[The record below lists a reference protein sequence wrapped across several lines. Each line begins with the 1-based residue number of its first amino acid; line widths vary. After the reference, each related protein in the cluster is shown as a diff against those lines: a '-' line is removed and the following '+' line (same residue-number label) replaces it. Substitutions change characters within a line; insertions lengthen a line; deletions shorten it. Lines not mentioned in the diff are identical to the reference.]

1 MRGRSPLSL
10 TFATLTL
17 VGQAPQ
23 QSLQGDGAHVHVHL
37 AFLEIPTRVVVQNAS

>member
-10 TFATLTL
+10 MFATLTL

-23 QSLQGDGAHVHVHL
+23 QSLQGDGVPAHVHR
-37 AFLEIPTRVVVQNAS
+37 AFLETPTRVVVQNVS